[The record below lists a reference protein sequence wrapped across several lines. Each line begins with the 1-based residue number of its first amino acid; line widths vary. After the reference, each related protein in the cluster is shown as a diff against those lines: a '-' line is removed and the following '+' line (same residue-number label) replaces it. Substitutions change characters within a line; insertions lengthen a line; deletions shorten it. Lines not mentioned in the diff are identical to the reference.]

1 MGNDEGVYHPYF
13 AVTPFL
19 DGMAKLHSLFKGT
32 TFTNEG
38 TVIWS
43 PPMKAPTH
51 QDVII
56 ILKEMIKGLTQ
67 ELDPYPM
74 AAQIKDGCE

>member
-1 MGNDEGVYHPYF
+1 
-13 AVTPFL
+13 
-19 DGMAKLHSLFKGT
+19 
-32 TFTNEG
+32 
-38 TVIWS
+38 
-43 PPMKAPTH
+43 MKAPTH